1 MKNIV
6 LILSILILSI
16 LLVGTAYILKNKDIC
31 CKYQLCEQ
39 ITGMCDEDEQEENG
53 EEVLSEKGNKLV
65 LENIKDGDTVDEGFE
80 VKGSVSG
87 EWFFEGVF
95 PVRVLNQQGEIV
107 KSFSATTQ
115 DDWLTEDLVKFSFK
129 LDTQLEEESIVVLR
143 FEKANPSG
151 LEENDDTVD
160 ITVTIKPIKEIE
172 TMKVKVFFPS
182 TKLNP
187 EMIDCSLVYPV
198 TRDIEKTVAVG
209 RASLNELF
217 KGTTEDEEN
226 DGYFSNINDGVEIL
240 SLSISKGVAYVDLSN
255 ELQEGVG
262 GSCKVTSIRAQITE
276 TLKQFSTV
284 DSVVISI
291 EGESEDILQP

>member
-1 MKNIV
+1 
-6 LILSILILSI
+6 
-16 LLVGTAYILKNKDIC
+16 
-31 CKYQLCEQ
+31 
-39 ITGMCDEDEQEENG
+39 MCDENKKESG

-65 LENIKDGDTVDEGFE
+65 LDSLKDGDTVDEGFE

-87 EWFFEGVF
+87 SWFFEGSF
-95 PVRVLNQQGEIV
+95 PVRVLNMQGEIV
-107 KSFSATTQ
+107 KSIPVTTQ
-115 DDWLTEDLVKFSFK
+115 DDWMTEDLVSFSFK
-129 LDTQLEEESIVVLR
+129 LDTQFKGESIVVLR
-143 FEKANPSG
+143 FEKSNPSG
-151 LEENDDTVD
+151 LEENDDSVQ
-160 ITVTIKPIKEIE
+160 ISITIKPIEKVE

-182 TKLNP
+182 TKLNS

-198 TRDIEKTVAVG
+198 TREIEKTVAVG
-209 RASLNELF
+209 RASLIELF
-217 KGTTEDEEN
+217 NGTTVQEEG
-226 DGYFSNINDGVEIL
+226 DGYFTNINDGVEIL

-291 EGESEDILQP
+291 EGNTEDILQP

>member
-1 MKNIV
+1 MKNVI
-6 LILSILILSI
+6 LIFSILILSI
-16 LLVGTAYILKNKDIC
+16 FLIGTAYILKNEDIC

-39 ITGMCDEDEQEENG
+39 LTGMCDENKKESG

-65 LENIKDGDTVDEGFE
+65 LDSLKDGDTVDEGFE

-87 EWFFEGVF
+87 SWFFEGSF
-95 PVRVLNQQGEIV
+95 PVRVLNMQGEIV
-107 KSFSATTQ
+107 KSIPVTTQ
-115 DDWLTEDLVKFSFK
+115 DDWMTEDLVSFSFK
-129 LDTQLEEESIVVLR
+129 LDTQFKGESIVVLR
-143 FEKANPSG
+143 FEKSNPSG
-151 LEENDDTVD
+151 LEENDDSVQ
-160 ITVTIKPIKEIE
+160 ISITIKPIEKVE

-182 TKLNP
+182 TKLNS

-198 TRDIEKTVAVG
+198 TREIEKTVAVG
-209 RASLNELF
+209 RASLIELF
-217 KGTTEDEEN
+217 NGTTVQEEG
-226 DGYFSNINDGVEIL
+226 DGYFTNINDGVEIL

-291 EGESEDILQP
+291 EGNTEDILQP